1 MAEEPIDILMR
12 MLKRAKDLEERIASL
27 ATMAW
32 WSGGWEPGGAF
43 EEVEEEVR
51 EGVLRPLFQ
60 VHDLGDEVAIAVD
73 LAGAG
78 DDVRVKVYEDRVEV
92 EAGLRREF
100 LERGPGYASW
110 RGSEARYRAV
120 IPLGERVDPSTAR
133 YERRRGLVVIFVRK
147 AGR

>member
-1 MAEEPIDILMR
+1 MAEDPMDILVR
-12 MLKRAKDLEERIASL
+12 MLRRAKDLEERIASL

-32 WSGGWEPGGAF
+32 WSGGWEPAGAL
-43 EEVEEEVR
+43 EEAEEEVR

-78 DDVRVKVYEDRVEV
+78 DDVKVKVYEDKVEV
-92 EAGLRREF
+92 EASLRREF

-110 RGSEARYRAV
+110 HGAEARYRAA
-120 IPLGERVDPSTAR
+120 IPLGEPVDPATAR
-133 YERRRGLVVIFVRK
+133 YERRQGLVVIFVRK